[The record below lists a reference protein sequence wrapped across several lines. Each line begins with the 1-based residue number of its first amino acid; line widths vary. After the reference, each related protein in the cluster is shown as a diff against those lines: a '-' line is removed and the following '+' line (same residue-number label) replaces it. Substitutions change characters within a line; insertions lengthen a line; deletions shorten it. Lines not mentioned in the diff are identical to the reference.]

1 MNSIKYF
8 KLVLVAIPFILF
20 SCSKGG
26 DSGTTTTNPPP
37 TPTPTEATVVFKVEV
52 EGKAITDSASSFI
65 LPAIAATQA
74 INVNVTSTLP
84 KDGVTI
90 DVAAKKNLD
99 ASVVSTSSIAST
111 VGATNAVNISNLSS
125 GVLCTVT
132 VTVTSKTTTTN
143 TSTKTFQIAKK

>member
-1 MNSIKYF
+1 MKYL

-26 DSGTTTTNPPP
+26 DTGTTPTPTPPP
-37 TPTPTEATVVFKVEV
+37 TPTEADIAFKVEIDAKEV
-52 EGKAITDSASSFI
+52 DYSGIV
-65 LPAIAATQA
+65 AALSTTQA

-90 DVAAKKNLD
+90 DVSTKKNAD
-99 ASVVSTSSIAST
+99 NTVVSSSSAAST
-111 VGATNAVNISNLSS
+111 TGATNAASVTSLAP

-132 VTVTSKTTTTN
+132 VTVTSKTKSSN
-143 TSTKTFQIAKK
+143 SSTKTFQIAAK